1 MKAKYMI
8 NVPLIMSWVMSFVKT
23 FLSRATLSKITVM
36 SYGSGLAGYIGHK
49 EELPKVYGGASDK
62 SLADLAE
69 STA

>member
-36 SYGSGLAGYIGHK
+36 SYGSGLADYIGHK
-49 EELPKVYGGASDK
+49 EELPKAYGGTRDK
-62 SLADLAE
+62 TLRDMAV
-69 STA
+69 